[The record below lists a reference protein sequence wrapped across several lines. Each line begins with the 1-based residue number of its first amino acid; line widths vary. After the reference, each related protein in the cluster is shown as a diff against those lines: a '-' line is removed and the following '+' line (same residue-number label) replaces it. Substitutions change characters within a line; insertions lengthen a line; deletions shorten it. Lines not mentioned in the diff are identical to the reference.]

1 MDHSFSNKLLLI
13 PLFQGFSRL
22 DFLDIVAQTPFD
34 FRTFPAGATLMEQ
47 GQESRNLGL
56 LLGGGAWFCERSA
69 KGTYEYAERINAPH
83 IVQPEALFG
92 LHNCY
97 THRVVAATEVQAV
110 LMSKQSVSQLA
121 QASLTFQLNLLNA
134 ICSEA
139 QHRQRMLWHK
149 PSDTPTGRFIQFL
162 TCRSLRA
169 SGCKRLRIRME
180 DLAEELCTTRLQVSN
195 MLRSLRQ
202 EGLLTHSRGIIDIPS
217 LSRLCKE
224 HGARL

>member
-13 PLFQGFSRL
+13 PLFQGYSRL
-22 DFLDIVAQTPFD
+22 DFLDIVAQTPLD
-34 FRTFPAGATLMEQ
+34 FRTFPIGSTLMEQ
-47 GQESRNLGL
+47 GQESRHLGL
-56 LLGGGAWFCERSA
+56 LLGGEAWFCERSA
-69 KGTYEYAERINAPH
+69 RGTYEYAEKINAPH

-97 THRVVAATEVQAV
+97 THKVVAATEVQAV
-110 LMSKQSVSQLA
+110 LMSKQSVNKLV

-139 QHRQRMLWHK
+139 QHRQRTLWNK
-149 PSDTPTGRFIQFL
+149 PADTPSGRFIQFL
-162 TCRSLRA
+162 VNRSMRV

-195 MLRSLRQ
+195 MLRVMKQ

-217 LSRLCKE
+217 LSQLCKAYGTR
-224 HGARL
+224 H

>member
-34 FRTFPAGATLMEQ
+34 FRTYPAGATLMEQ
-47 GQESRNLGL
+47 GQESRHLGL
-56 LLGGGAWFCERSA
+56 LLGGEAWFCERSA
-69 KGTYEYAERINAPH
+69 KGNYEYAEKINAPH

-97 THRVVAATEVQAV
+97 THKVVASTEVQAV
-110 LMSKQSVSQLA
+110 LMSKQSVSKLA

-139 QHRQRMLWHK
+139 QHHQRTLWNK
-149 PSDTPTGRFIQFL
+149 PSATPAGRFIQFL
-162 TCRSLRA
+162 TSRSLRA

-195 MLRSLRQ
+195 MLRAMRQ

-217 LSRLCKE
+217 LSLLCKTY
-224 HGARL
+224 GARL

>member
-22 DFLDIVAQTPFD
+22 DFLDIVAQTPLD
-34 FRTFPAGATLMEQ
+34 FRTFPIGATLMEQ
-47 GQESRNLGL
+47 GQESRHLGL
-56 LLGGGAWFCERSA
+56 LLGGDAWFCERSA
-69 KGTYEYAERINAPH
+69 KGTYEYAEKISAPH

-97 THRVVAATEVQAV
+97 THKVVAATEVQAV
-110 LMSKQSVSQLA
+110 LMSKQSVSKLA

-139 QHRQRMLWHK
+139 QHRQRALWNK
-149 PSDTPTGRFIQFL
+149 PSATPTGRFIQFL
-162 TCRSLRA
+162 TSRSLRGA
-169 SGCKRLRIRME
+169 GCKRLRIRME

-195 MLRSLRQ
+195 MLRAMRQ

-217 LSRLCKE
+217 LSQLCKAY
-224 HGARL
+224 GGRL